1 MVKLLIDNGMKDWW
15 QATFPKGRQTLIITD
30 AKGYPVQISYGEKG
44 RGKPLILLHGMGS
57 WSYNWR
63 HSVTELSKYFR
74 VICFDAK
81 GFGFSEKPLSRREH
95 NGHQVIEF
103 QRIIQ
108 ALCDEPA
115 VIVAESLGGLVA
127 LALAQ
132 ENPQLIGQLVVV
144 NVPVFAQRLPHWAMG
159 LLAQTPLEI
168 IQTIDSLRLAYLFAP
183 LLKEIMAIERRGVL
197 FDPSILTK
205 EDVYWITYPF
215 IQFPGTIV
223 KVAEELQIAAREI
236 ENWQANKPNMLT
248 KIQNKLSAIKCP
260 TLVLWGDQDS
270 WFPATHGEKLHQHI
284 PNSKLKI
291 LSNCYHDA
299 SSGASK
305 ELNAAIL
312 EFLRDG
318 ETVLRPLDS

>member
-1 MVKLLIDNGMKDWW
+1 MFIDKRMKDWW
-15 QATFPKGRQTLIITD
+15 QATFPKGRQSLVITD
-30 AKGYPVQISYGEKG
+30 AKGYPVQIAYGEKG

-63 HSVTELSKYFR
+63 HSVAPLSKYYR

-81 GFGFSEKPLSRREH
+81 GFGFSEKPLSRRED

-132 ENPQLIGQLVVV
+132 ENPQLIGRLIVV
-144 NVPVFAQRLPHWAMG
+144 NVPVFAEQLPHWSMW
-159 LLAQTPLEI
+159 LLAQTPLEVM
-168 IQTIDSLRLAYLFAP
+168 QTIDSLRLTYLFAP
-183 LLKEIMAIERRGVL
+183 LFREVMAIERRRVL
-197 FDPSILTK
+197 FDPSILTQ
-205 EDVYWITYPF
+205 EDIYWITYPF
-215 IQFPGTIV
+215 TELPGTIA

-248 KIQNKLSAIKCP
+248 KIQNNLSAIKCP
-260 TLVLWGDQDS
+260 TLVLWGEQDS
-270 WFPATHGEKLHQHI
+270 WFPASHGKKLHQHI
-284 PNSKLKI
+284 PNSKLQI
-291 LSNCYHDA
+291 LSNCCHDA
-299 SSGASK
+299 STGAS
-305 ELNAAIL
+305 EVLNKTIL
-312 EFLRDG
+312 EFLQ
-318 ETVLRPLDS
+318 ETNF

>member
-1 MVKLLIDNGMKDWW
+1 MKDWW
-15 QATFPKGRQTLIITD
+15 QATFPKGRQSLVITD
-30 AKGYPVQISYGEKG
+30 AKGYPIQIAYGEKG

-63 HSVTELSKYFR
+63 HSVAALSKHYR

-81 GFGFSEKPLSRREH
+81 GFGFSEKPLARKEH

-132 ENPQLIGQLVVV
+132 ENPQLIGRLIVV
-144 NVPVFAQRLPHWAMG
+144 NVPVFAEQLPHWSMW
-159 LLAQTPLEI
+159 LLAKTPLEVM
-168 IQTIDSLRLAYLFAP
+168 QTIDSLRLTYLFAP
-183 LLKEIMAIERRGVL
+183 LFREVMAIERRGVL
-197 FDPSILTK
+197 FDPSILTQ
-205 EDVYWITYPF
+205 EDIYWITYPF
-215 IQFPGTIV
+215 TELPGTIA

-248 KIQNKLSAIKCP
+248 KIQNNLSAIKCP
-260 TLVLWGDQDS
+260 TLVLWGEQDS
-270 WFPATHGEKLHQHI
+270 WFPASHGKKLHQHI
-284 PNSKLKI
+284 PNSKLQI
-291 LSNCYHDA
+291 LSNCRHDA
-299 SSGASK
+299 STGAS
-305 ELNAAIL
+305 EVLNKTIL
-312 EFLRDG
+312 EFLQD
-318 ETVLRPLDS
+318 TNF